1 MADDEQPTTAEI
13 ALADLPGRIYLL
25 HFTQPYKHA
34 RHYIGVTSLT
44 VAARMARHRTG
55 AGATLLRRLLRDGG
69 DFVVADVWEADSMR
83 EAFAEERRLKR
94 LGGGARSC
102 SICAAAR
109 KAEGLEQGRK
119 SRKRRPPP

>member
-1 MADDEQPTTAEI
+1 MTDAKNPI
-13 ALADLPGRIYLL
+13 PLADQPGRIYLL
-25 HFTQPYKHA
+25 HFTQPFRHA
-34 RHYIGVTSLT
+34 KHYIGVTSLT
-44 VAARMARHRTG
+44 VEARMARHRSSYG
-55 AGATLLRRLLRDGG
+55 AKLLKMLLQDGG

-109 KAEGLEQGRK
+109 EAEGLEQGRK